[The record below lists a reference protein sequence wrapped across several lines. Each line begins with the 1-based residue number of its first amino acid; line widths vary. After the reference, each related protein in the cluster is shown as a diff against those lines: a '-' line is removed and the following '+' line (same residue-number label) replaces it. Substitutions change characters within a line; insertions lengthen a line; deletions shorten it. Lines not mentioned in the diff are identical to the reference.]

1 MGTHVSGP
9 SKIAGSNVFLKDHL
23 NGQDLPFLFKVLS
36 VRTALSIQAHP
47 DKTRAA
53 QLHAADPKNYR
64 DPNHKPEMAIALTEF
79 EALCGFRS
87 FESISSFIREI
98 PALASLIDPK
108 EDGITSQ
115 EQLKSAFTRLMNWSP
130 EQVVQAI
137 ESMPK
142 TFPESDLFWRLNSQY
157 PGDVGVFCVFFLNY
171 LRLQSGEA
179 VFLAANEPHAYIS
192 GSCVECMAT
201 SDNVVRAGLT
211 PKHRDVKTL
220 CEMLTYRTFSGN
232 QELLTKPKQLSPA
245 FTLYSSPVPE
255 FSVLKVAAE
264 QAGYYE
270 LPLDVGHSILLCLQG
285 SAELSISG
293 QKFTLQAGSILY
305 LPPNCKYSLKITEP
319 LVAYQAFQPL

>member
-9 SKIAGSNVFLKDHL
+9 SKIAGSNVSMKDHL

-53 QLHAADPKNYR
+53 QLHASDPKNYR
-64 DPNHKPEMAIALTEF
+64 DPNHKPEMAIALSEF

-87 FESISSFIREI
+87 FESISQFIKEI
-98 PALASLIDPK
+98 PVLGELLDANQT
-108 EDGITSQ
+108 GISTQ
-115 EQLKSAFTRLMNWSP
+115 EELKIAFTRLMNWSP
-130 EQVVQAI
+130 EQVVKAI
-137 ESMPK
+137 QSMPK
-142 TFPESDLFWRLNSQY
+142 TFPESELFWRLNSQY

-171 LRLQSGEA
+171 LRLQPGEA

-220 CEMLTYRTFSGN
+220 CEMLTYRTFSGS
-232 QELLTKPKQLSPA
+232 QELLTKPEAIAPA

-255 FSVLKVAAE
+255 FSVLKVASE
-264 QAGYYE
+264 QAGTFQ

-285 SAELSISG
+285 TAELQISL
-293 QKFTLQAGSILY
+293 QKFALKAGSILY
-305 LPPNCKYSLKITEP
+305 LPPNCKYSLKIDESF
-319 LVAYQAFQPL
+319 VAYQAFQPL